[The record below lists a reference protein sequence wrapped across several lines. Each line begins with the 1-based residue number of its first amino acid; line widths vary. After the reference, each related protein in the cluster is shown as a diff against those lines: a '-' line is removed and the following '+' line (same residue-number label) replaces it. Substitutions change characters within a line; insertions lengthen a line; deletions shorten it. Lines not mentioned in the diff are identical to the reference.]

1 MNHFF
6 VFFRDLWTIF
16 SGFLGIF
23 EPFLGFLNLLVYLYV
38 GLSSLSIINFNS
50 FTPLQVLFDYSDP
63 IESPIRVNE
72 SIMELMNSARN
83 LVVDLPDLLNTNHS
97 SIDFQVCFI
106 THLIMY

>member
-1 MNHFF
+1 M
-6 VFFRDLWTIF
+6 
-16 SGFLGIF
+16 
-23 EPFLGFLNLLVYLYV
+23 VYLYV

-50 FTPLQVLFDYSDP
+50 FIPLQVLFDYSDP

-106 THLIMY
+106 THLIMYKIIL